1 LISVYYIRSETDLA
15 PGQWLDELPAEARA
29 RVSRMHQPRDRWQSL
44 AGLQMLKKG
53 LLEMGF
59 SDYSLTELTFTPG
72 HKPCCGRAVDFNV
85 SHSGNLVAC
94 ALSDA
99 GRVGLDIEQIRPIN
113 PDSFQLYLTPAERRW
128 VSGDTSRFFTLW
140 TGKESVVKAHGRG
153 GLHEIQNVELSGNRA
168 RLHSTDWHVET
179 LDLLPEYRASLAFEA
194 AASPPSVEV
203 RQLLSEHL
211 IPVDA

>member
-1 LISVYYIRSETDLA
+1 MISVYYIQSETDLA
-15 PGQWLDELPAEARA
+15 PGQWLDELPAEARD

-72 HKPCCGRAVDFNV
+72 RKPCCGRAVDFNV

-99 GRVGLDIEQIRPIN
+99 GPVGMDIEKIRPVN
-113 PDSFQLYLTPAERRW
+113 PDSFRLYLTPAERRW
-128 VSGDTSRFFTLW
+128 ASGDDRRFFTLW
-140 TGKESVVKAHGRG
+140 TGKESVVKAHGQG
-153 GLHEIQNVELSGNRA
+153 GLHDIRNVELSANRA
-168 RLHSTDWHVET
+168 FFAAREWRLRPLALV
-179 LDLLPEYRASLAFEA
+179 PGYQASLAMEA
-194 AASPPSVEV
+194 SASPYQVNV
-203 RQLLSEHL
+203 RQLLAMHL
-211 IPVDA
+211 IPDDG